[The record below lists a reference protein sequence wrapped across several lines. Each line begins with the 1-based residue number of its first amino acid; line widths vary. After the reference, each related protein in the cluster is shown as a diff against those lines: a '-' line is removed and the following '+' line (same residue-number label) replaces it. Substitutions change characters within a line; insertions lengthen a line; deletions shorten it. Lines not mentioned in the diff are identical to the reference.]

1 MNRLLTMLL
10 LAFFLGYV
18 TVQAQDWAQMSYFKV
33 QNDSVRAVS
42 NQVKVVFMGN
52 SITQ

>member
-33 QNDSVRAVS
+33 QNDSIKDVS
-42 NQVKVVFMGN
+42 DQLEVVFMGN
-52 SITQ
+52 SITA